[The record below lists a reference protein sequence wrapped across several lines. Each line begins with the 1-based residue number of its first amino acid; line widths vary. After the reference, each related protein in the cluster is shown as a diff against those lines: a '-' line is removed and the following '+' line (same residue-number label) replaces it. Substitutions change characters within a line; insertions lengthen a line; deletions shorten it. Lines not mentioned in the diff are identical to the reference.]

1 MNKKTRENY
10 LKKVAQ
16 DAQIAQ
22 ADKLSADDNSALEG
36 GSGDKF
42 TDALIDSIVD
52 AIKIPGE

>member
-22 ADKLSADDNSALEG
+22 ADKLAADDNNALEG
-36 GSGDKF
+36 NYADKF
-42 TDALIDSIVD
+42 TDALVDSIVD